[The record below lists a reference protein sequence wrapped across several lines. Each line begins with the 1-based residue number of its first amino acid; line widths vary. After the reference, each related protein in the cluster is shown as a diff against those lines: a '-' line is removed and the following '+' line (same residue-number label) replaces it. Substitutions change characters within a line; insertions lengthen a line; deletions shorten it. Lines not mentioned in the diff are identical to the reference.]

1 MIAFGSSITKPEV
14 YRECAQRGIERVA
27 EPGSEV
33 FALPSIGPIFAS
45 YNRVLEQAAAYDDL
59 EALVL
64 LHQDTEIVD
73 PRFCAAVRE
82 ALADPNVGVV
92 GCVGAV
98 DVRSIAWWEGSV
110 SQASFVHRY
119 AEHGG
124 GDLPGFSWDWTH
136 APPYAR
142 PGEVDTIDGFLMV
155 LSPWVVR
162 NIRFDESLGQLH
174 GYDLDFCLQVRE
186 AGRRV
191 LTADVRA
198 VHTHLLTPFS
208 DPEEW
213 VRAHVAVAE
222 KWDGRMPGIG
232 TAPGGWLERA
242 RRAEARR
249 DAALLV
255 DHANELALEA
265 QLRELERALTEM
277 QGSISWRMTKPMRQ
291 IAEVRQ
297 IVRARPNWRRF
308 RARTDAGG
316 WSS

>member
-27 EPGSEV
+27 EPDSEV

-45 YNRVLEQAAAYDDL
+45 YNRVLEQAAAIRRPRGARAPAPGHRDRRS
-59 EALVL
+59 AVL
-64 LHQDTEIVD
+64 RGR
-73 PRFCAAVRE
+73 PRSAGRSQRR
-82 ALADPNVGVV
+82 GRS

-191 LTADVRA
+191 LTADCA
-198 VHTHLLTPFS
+198 
-208 DPEEW
+208 
-213 VRAHVAVAE
+213 
-222 KWDGRMPGIG
+222 
-232 TAPGGWLERA
+232 APSTLIR
-242 RRAEARR
+242 
-249 DAALLV
+249 
-255 DHANELALEA
+255 
-265 QLRELERALTEM
+265 
-277 QGSISWRMTKPMRQ
+277 
-291 IAEVRQ
+291 
-297 IVRARPNWRRF
+297 
-308 RARTDAGG
+308 
-316 WSS
+316 